1 MRVRLQVH
9 LKQLTENQASAI
21 KSDVRKIS
29 GKQIGQ
35 VVFVVQSPGG
45 EATARE
51 RRLASGADSPREP
64 VGPTLQPRRRARE
77 ASRTAVMSGA
87 RASS

>member
-51 RRLASGADSPREP
+51 RRASLLGRI
-64 VGPTLQPRRRARE
+64 RRASLLGPRSSHGGERE
-77 ASRTAVMSGA
+77 KPPGQQ
-87 RASS
+87 